1 MDKSRVNKPRQEK
14 EKEIKSLREER
25 NIKSRRRKRIEMA
38 ICGKEKE
45 GDRKWAMVTGC
56 FNPDAPVRVFN
67 NIHYITISISQTL

>member
-1 MDKSRVNKPRQEK
+1 
-14 EKEIKSLREER
+14 
-25 NIKSRRRKRIEMA
+25 MA